1 MGHSWSA
8 RTDIPISRCRTV
20 VADVDSILLFW
31 KQAAED
37 SNRPMD
43 SHDAVHRLID
53 RDADALVLV
62 MDDQL
67 IVGSLVIGWDGWR
80 CHLYRLAVLPDYRR
94 RGIGTALLKRA
105 EERFLA
111 FGGTRSDAMVLD
123 GNDMAH
129 QLWSRAG
136 YTQGPGKVAF
146 QQVRTCRA
154 VPTGCLA

>member
-1 MGHSWSA
+1 MCEWDTPGVPELTFRSA
-8 RTDIPISRCRTV
+8 V

-111 FGGTRSDAMVLD
+111 SGGTRSDAMVLD

-136 YTQGPGKVAF
+136 YTQQGEWSRWVKS
-146 QQVRTCRA
+146 
-154 VPTGCLA
+154 LI